1 MTAEP
6 VLEHFLLT
14 VDEYDRMVEVGIL
27 DRDSRVELLEG
38 ELVRMAPIGS
48 RHASVTA
55 RLTDLLV
62 PRCGQR
68 ALVVLANPIRLL
80 PRSEPEP
87 DLMIVRRRAD
97 YYSAGHPTAAD
108 ALLVVEVSD
117 SSIGKDR
124 LVKVPIY
131 ARQGVPEVW
140 IVDIDG
146 DRVIVHTEPQ
156 NSDFRRIRTAHR
168 GEELRP
174 TMVPSVAITVD
185 EVLGDLTDVR
195 PAGE

>member
-6 VLEHFLLT
+6 VLERHLLT
-14 VDEYDRMVEVGIL
+14 VDEYERMGELGIL

-38 ELVRMAPIGS
+38 ELVTMATLGS
-48 RHASVTA
+48 RHA
-55 RLTDLLV
+55 
-62 PRCGQR
+62 G
-68 ALVVLANPIRLL
+68 VVNRSTRLL
-80 PRSEPEP
+80 NRRVGDDVLVTPGNPLRLPPRSEPEP
-87 DLMIVRRRAD
+87 DLMLVRFRAD
-97 YYSAGHPTAAD
+97 FYGSGHPTAAD

-140 IVDIDG
+140 IVDIEG
-146 DRVIVHTEPQ
+146 DRVIVHTEPAGG
-156 NSDFRRIRTAHR
+156 DYGLIRSARR

-174 TMVPSVAITVD
+174 SLVSSVAITVD
-185 EVLGDLTDVR
+185 EVLGER
-195 PAGE
+195 